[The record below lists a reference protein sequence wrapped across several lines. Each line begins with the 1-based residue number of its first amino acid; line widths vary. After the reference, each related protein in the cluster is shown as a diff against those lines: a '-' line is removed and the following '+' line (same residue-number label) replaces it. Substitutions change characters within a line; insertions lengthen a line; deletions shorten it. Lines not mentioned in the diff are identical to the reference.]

1 MPMVAQT
8 AQWSVGCLLS
18 ALAGAG
24 ASLVAQAS
32 NDIPAL
38 PRIGDAGQQVP
49 ALYVALGTMIILVSL
64 GIGLMWKL
72 VSTQRDDVKQRE
84 NNHDR
89 LSDKMSDMSDRCHQH
104 CLEMM
109 RLATESSARL
119 ATSSE
124 KCSMAAE
131 RCAEALERCTERES
145 ESE

>member
-1 MPMVAQT
+1 M
-8 AQWSVGCLLS
+8 
-18 ALAGAG
+18 
-24 ASLVAQAS
+24 
-32 NDIPAL
+32 PAL

-72 VSTQRDDVKQRE
+72 VSTQRDDVKQRQ

-104 CLEMM
+104 SLEMM

-119 ATSSE
+119 AASSE

-131 RCAEALERCTERES
+131 RCAEALERCTEREN